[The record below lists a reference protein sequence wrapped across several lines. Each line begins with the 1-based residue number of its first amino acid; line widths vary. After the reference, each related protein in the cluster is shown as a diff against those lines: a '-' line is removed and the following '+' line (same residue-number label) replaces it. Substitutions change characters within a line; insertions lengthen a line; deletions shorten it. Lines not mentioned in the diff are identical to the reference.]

1 MAAHTVDF
9 PPVPHTTDSNA
20 ATTAPT
26 VQPPQQEQRTVPIE
40 KLLGLAR
47 ILARHEMRRRPSQA
61 GFMTFGAGQAL
72 VLLVAL
78 IAFPLKSLR

>member
-1 MAAHTVDF
+1 M
-9 PPVPHTTDSNA
+9 PHTTDSTA

-26 VQPPQQEQRTVPIE
+26 VQPPQQEQRTVPLE

-61 GFMTFGAGQAL
+61 GFMTFAAGLAL
-72 VLLVAL
+72 VLLAAL
-78 IAFPLKSLR
+78 IAFSLKALR